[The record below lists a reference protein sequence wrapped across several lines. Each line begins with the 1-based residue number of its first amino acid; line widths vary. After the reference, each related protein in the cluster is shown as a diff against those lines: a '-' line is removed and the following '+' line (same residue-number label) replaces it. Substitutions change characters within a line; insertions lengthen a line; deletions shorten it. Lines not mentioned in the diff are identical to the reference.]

1 MNQPDMTNFTYL
13 LDPTLEDLKCQLIS
27 GTSCSNETI
36 LNGLECVLKSYWSSI
51 EYSCELNL
59 DIQNETSYTCLK
71 CTNNSLD
78 PYSNNTLCN
87 SRLKLN
93 MLGILYE
100 SAIKNLWLKI
110 PDLDICDWNTLSCF
124 NDSNRTLYID
134 ALNSFNSNTF
144 NESFQC
150 KWNMK
155 NETDN
160 FISVEYDWSFLFVI
174 LFIVAG
180 GVGNILV
187 CLAVCLDKRLQ
198 NVTNYFLLSLAIAD
212 LLVSLF
218 VMPMGAI
225 PGFLGYWPLGVVW
238 CNVYVTCDVLAC
250 SASIMH
256 MCFISI
262 GRYLG
267 IRNPLKSRHHS
278 TKRVVVIKIALVWL
292 LSMFVSSS
300 ITVLGLINR
309 SNIMP
314 TPDLCVIN
322 NRLFWVFGSLV
333 AFYIP
338 MLMMVVSFAL
348 TVQLLKSQARLAATP
363 VPGGTHRRQCGG
375 FDNGQQYARRLGA
388 RSSPDLSPRTNV
400 SRQLTW
406 RVTSTS
412 RPQRNKIGM
421 SVSHPQLSYMNGCGN
436 GTGSVCSRR
445 GHDVATQTPPSI
457 VAETR
462 RARLKPLKLSLA
474 APNALSLRFL
484 ANRKKDRSMSA
495 NAVANEQKA
504 TKVLGLVFFTFVLCW
519 APFFLLNILFAS
531 CPACIVPEHVVDI
544 CLWLGYVS
552 STINPIIY
560 TIFNRTFRAAFLRLL
575 RCHCSRRGRCTRY
588 RSVGSTRGASQ
599 LCARSALPLA
609 ISLRPSA
616 MPTTSPLAHET
627 TETVLMEPQLGD
639 FKLRY

>member
-1 MNQPDMTNFTYL
+1 MTLPDQDMNFTYFY
-13 LDPTLEDLKCQLIS
+13 PSIQDLHCQLEP
-27 GTSCSNETI
+27 GKSCSNASS
-36 LNGLECVLKSYWSSI
+36 LGLDCSEDQSFDFACD
-51 EYSCELNL
+51 LNL
-59 DIQNETSYTCLK
+59 DIQNETTYSCYSCFNDTMGF
-71 CTNNSLD
+71 TNG
-78 PYSNNTLCN
+78 TLCN
-87 SRLKLN
+87 SGFQLN
-93 MLGILYE
+93 LVTVIFE
-100 SAIKNLWLKI
+100 SALKTLWLKL
-110 PDLDICDWNTLSCF
+110 PNTDFCEW
-124 NDSNRTLYID
+124 DSLFCYSKGFNRTLYVTD
-134 ALNSFNSNTF
+134 GSVNSI
-144 NESFQC
+144 EAYQC
-150 KWNMK
+150 NWNFR
-155 NETDN
+155 NGTGDL
-160 FISVEYDWSFLFVI
+160 ISPKGYDWSFLFVI
-174 LFIVAG
+174 LFIIAG

-309 SNIMP
+309 TNIMP
-314 TPDLCVIN
+314 TPELCVIN
-322 NRLFWVFGSLV
+322 NRFFWIFGSLV

-338 MLMMVVSFAL
+338 MLTMVVSFAL
-348 TVQLLKSQARLAATP
+348 TVQLLKRQALLAATP
-363 VPGGTHRRQCGG
+363 VPGGTQRRQCGG
-375 FDNGQQYARRLGA
+375 FDNGPMQGFRRIGA
-388 RSSPDLSPRTNV
+388 RSSPDLSPGTSV

-406 RVTSTS
+406 RVTSATS
-412 RPQRNKIGM
+412 RTQRNKIGV
-421 SVSHPQLSYMNGCGN
+421 SISHPQLSYMNGCG
-436 GTGSVCSRR
+436 GAGSNARR
-445 GHDVATQTPPSI
+445 GKDVATQTPPSI
-457 VAETR
+457 AAETR
-462 RARLKPLKLSLA
+462 RARLRPLKLTLA
-474 APNALSLRFL
+474 TPNALTLRFL
-484 ANRKKDRSMSA
+484 ANRKKGRSLSA

-519 APFFLLNILFAS
+519 APFFLLNMLFAS

-560 TIFNRTFRAAFLRLL
+560 TVFNRTFRGAFLRLL
-575 RCHCSRRGRCTRY
+575 RCHCNRRGRCTRY

-616 MPTTSPLAHET
+616 MPSPGT
-627 TETVLMEPQLGD
+627 QDSTETVLMETTLGD
-639 FKLRY
+639 YNVRY

>member
-1 MNQPDMTNFTYL
+1 MVFDMNNLTF
-13 LDPTLEDLKCQLIS
+13 LDTAFQEFQCQLTQGRGCGDS
-27 GTSCSNETI
+27 FT
-36 LNGLECVLKSYWSSI
+36 GLDCATDDNFINYT
-51 EYSCELNL
+51 CELNI
-59 DIQNETSYTCLK
+59 DIQNETSYTCSA
-71 CTNNSLD
+71 CNTTD
-78 PYSNNTLCN
+78 VGSNNTLCTPY
-87 SRLKLN
+87 LKLN
-93 MLGILYE
+93 MVTIIFE
-100 SAIKNLWLKI
+100 SALKNLWLRL
-110 PDLDICDWNTLSCF
+110 PSLFCDLDTLFCYTETR
-124 NDSNRTLYID
+124 NRTLYID
-134 ALNSFNSNTF
+134 AF
-144 NESFQC
+144 NETSILSAVETFQC
-150 KWNMK
+150 SYDFRNMTEK
-155 NETDN
+155 VVDK
-160 FISVEYDWSFLFVI
+160 VGYDWSFLFVI
-174 LFIVAG
+174 VFIIAG

-322 NRLFWVFGSLV
+322 NRLFWIFGSLV

-338 MLMMVVSFAL
+338 MLTMVVSFAL
-348 TVQLLKSQARLAATP
+348 TVQLLKRQARLAATP
-363 VPGGTHRRQCGG
+363 VPGGTQRRQCGG
-375 FDNGQQYARRLGA
+375 YDNGPSQGIRRVGV
-388 RSSPDLSPRTNV
+388 RSSPDLSPNRTV

-406 RVTSTS
+406 RITSTS
-412 RPQRNKIGM
+412 RTQRNKVGM
-421 SVSHPQLSYMNGCGN
+421 SVSHPQLSYMNGCG
-436 GTGSVCSRR
+436 GTGSSGQRR
-445 GHDVATQTPPSI
+445 GRDVATQTPPSI
-457 VAETR
+457 AAETR
-462 RARLKPLKLSLA
+462 RARLRPLKLTLA
-474 APNALSLRFL
+474 APNALTLRFL
-484 ANRKKDRSMSA
+484 ANRKKGRSLSA

-519 APFFLLNILFAS
+519 APFFLLNILFAA

-560 TIFNRTFRAAFLRLL
+560 TVFNRTFRAAFLRLL
-575 RCHCSRRGRCTRY
+575 RCHCTRRGRCTRY
-588 RSVGSTRGASQ
+588 RSTGSTRGASQ

-616 MPTTSPLAHET
+616 LAPPSPAAPDT
-627 TETVLMEPQLGD
+627 TETVLIEQPIGN
-639 FKLRY
+639 FNIRY

>member
-1 MNQPDMTNFTYL
+1 MMNYLNVTSPDLT
-13 LDPTLEDLKCQLIS
+13 CQLVTS
-27 GTSCSNETI
+27 QGCTNTTAGLNCSTFGTTVDYSCDLTGQNDTYTCTRCNNSVCDIELKIMSAIDEASKYLWLRIPDVDCSWNV
-36 LNGLECVLKSYWSSI
+36 LECK
-51 EYSCELNL
+51 
-59 DIQNETSYTCLK
+59 
-71 CTNNSLD
+71 
-78 PYSNNTLCN
+78 P
-87 SRLKLN
+87 
-93 MLGILYE
+93 
-100 SAIKNLWLKI
+100 
-110 PDLDICDWNTLSCF
+110 
-124 NDSNRTLYID
+124 NRTFYID
-134 ALNSFNSNTF
+134 AFDGDPNRTAQ
-144 NESFQC
+144 ETFQC
-150 KWNMK
+150 SFSFA
-155 NETDN
+155 NETD
-160 FISVEYDWSFLFVI
+160 IVSAGYEWSFLFVI

-278 TKRVVVIKIALVWL
+278 TKRVVFIKIALVWL

-309 SNIMP
+309 TNIMP
-314 TPDLCVIN
+314 TPSLCVIN
-322 NRLFWVFGSLV
+322 NRLFWVLGSLV

-338 MLMMVVSFAL
+338 MLTMVVSFAL
-348 TVQLLKSQARLAATP
+348 TVQLLKRQARLAATP
-363 VPGGTHRRQCGG
+363 VPGGTQRRQCGG
-375 FDNGQQYARRLGA
+375 LESGSVRCVRRLA
-388 RSSPDLSPRTNV
+388 TRSSPDLSPAAPRH
-400 SRQLTW
+400 LTW
-406 RVTSTS
+406 RVTATRSA
-412 RPQRNKIGM
+412 RKIGM
-421 SVSHPQLSYMNGCGN
+421 SVSHPQLYANGCG
-436 GTGSVCSRR
+436 RQR
-445 GHDVATQTPPSI
+445 DAATQTPRSI
-457 VAETR
+457 AAETR
-462 RARLKPLKLSLA
+462 RIPLLKA

-484 ANRKKDRSMSA
+484 ANRKKDRPLSA

-560 TIFNRTFRAAFLRLL
+560 TVFNRTFRAAFLRLL
-575 RCHCSRRGRCTRY
+575 KCHCTRRGRCTRY
-588 RSVGSTRGASQ
+588 KSTDSNRGASQ

-609 ISLRPSA
+609 ISLRPLGLTA
-616 MPTTSPLAHET
+616 TNQIPQT
-627 TETVLMEPQLGD
+627 TETVLDPPINEYNNM
-639 FKLRY
+639 RY

>member
-1 MNQPDMTNFTYL
+1 MNNLTF
-13 LDPTLEDLKCQLIS
+13 LDPAFQEFQCHLRHGTGCGESFS
-27 GTSCSNETI
+27 GLDCTADEN
-36 LNGLECVLKSYWSSI
+36 SI
-51 EYSCELNL
+51 NYTCELNI
-59 DIQNETSYTCLK
+59 DIQNETSYTCTT
-71 CTNNSLD
+71 CNITNAG
-78 PYSNNTLCN
+78 SNNTLCTPY
-87 SRLKLN
+87 LKLN
-93 MLGILYE
+93 MVTIIFE
-100 SAIKNLWLKI
+100 SALKNLWLRL
-110 PDLDICDWNTLSCF
+110 PNFFCDLDTLFCYTEA
-124 NDSNRTLYID
+124 NNRTLYID
-134 ALNSFNSNTF
+134 VLNDTPVLGVV
-144 NESFQC
+144 ESFQC
-150 KWNMK
+150 SYGFRNSTEEVVDK
-155 NETDN
+155 
-160 FISVEYDWSFLFVI
+160 VGYDWSFLFVI
-174 LFIVAG
+174 VFIIAG

-309 SNIMP
+309 TNIMP

-322 NRLFWVFGSLV
+322 NRLFWIFGSLV

-338 MLMMVVSFAL
+338 MLTMVVSFAL
-348 TVQLLKSQARLAATP
+348 TVQLLKRQARLAATP
-363 VPGGTHRRQCGG
+363 VPGGTQRRQCGG
-375 FDNGQQYARRLGA
+375 YDNGPTQGMRRVGV
-388 RSSPDLSPRTNV
+388 RSSPDLSPNRNV

-406 RVTSTS
+406 RITSAT
-412 RPQRNKIGM
+412 RAQRNKVGM
-421 SVSHPQLSYMNGCGN
+421 SVSHPQLSYMNGCG
-436 GTGSVCSRR
+436 GTGSSGSRR
-445 GHDVATQTPPSI
+445 GRDVATQTPPSI
-457 VAETR
+457 AAETR
-462 RARLKPLKLSLA
+462 RARLRPLKLTLA
-474 APNALSLRFL
+474 APNALTLRFL
-484 ANRKKDRSMSA
+484 ANRKKGRSLSA

-519 APFFLLNILFAS
+519 APFFLLNILFAA

-560 TIFNRTFRAAFLRLL
+560 TVFNRTFRAAFLRLL
-575 RCHCSRRGRCTRY
+575 RCHCTRRGRCTRY
-588 RSVGSTRGASQ
+588 RSTGSTRGASQ

-609 ISLRPSA
+609 ISLRPSGLQA
-616 MPTTSPLAHET
+616 SSPAAPDT
-627 TETVLMEPQLGD
+627 TETVLIEQPLGD
-639 FKLRY
+639 FNLRY

>member
-1 MNQPDMTNFTYL
+1 MTNFSTVN
-13 LDPTLEDLKCQLIS
+13 PTLDDLKCQLIS
-27 GTSCSNETI
+27 TGSCVNET
-36 LNGLECVLKSYWSSI
+36 LSSGLECISDSNSI
-51 EYSCELNL
+51 DYSCELNL
-59 DIQNETSYTCLK
+59 YFQDETSYNCFQ
-71 CTNNSLD
+71 CSNNSLD
-78 PYSNNTLCN
+78 KRSNHTLCN
-87 SRLKLN
+87 TRLKLN
-93 MLGILYE
+93 MMSILYE
-100 SAIKNLWLKI
+100 NALKKLWLKV
-110 PDLDICDWNTLSCF
+110 PDFGLCEWDTLFCYDDF
-124 NDSNRTLYID
+124 SNRTFYID
-134 ALNSFNSNTF
+134 TVGGIVNNSLYNTF
-144 NESFQC
+144 QC
-150 KWNMK
+150 EWGLANKTG
-155 NETDN
+155 EAGEVTY
-160 FISVEYDWSFLFVI
+160 EWSFLFVI

-278 TKRVVVIKIALVWL
+278 TKRLVVIKIALVWL
-292 LSMFVSSS
+292 LSMLVSSS
-300 ITVLGLINR
+300 ITVLGIINR
-309 SNIMP
+309 TNIMP

-348 TVQLLKSQARLAATP
+348 TVQLLKRQARLAANP
-363 VPGGTHRRQCGG
+363 VPGGT
-375 FDNGQQYARRLGA
+375 
-388 RSSPDLSPRTNV
+388 
-400 SRQLTW
+400 
-406 RVTSTS
+406 
-412 RPQRNKIGM
+412 QR
-421 SVSHPQLSYMNGCGN
+421 
-436 GTGSVCSRR
+436 
-445 GHDVATQTPPSI
+445 
-457 VAETR
+457 
-462 RARLKPLKLSLA
+462 
-474 APNALSLRFL
+474 RFL

-560 TIFNRTFRAAFLRLL
+560 TVFNRTFRAAFLRLL

-588 RSVGSTRGASQ
+588 RSVNSTRGASQ

-616 MPTTSPLAHET
+616 MPTTTPPQQET
-627 TETVLMEPQLGD
+627 TETVLIENQLGE
-639 FKLRY
+639 FKMRY